1 MYYLFYLKKLKDEE
15 PHARTIWFLGIFF
28 SYWVFCAIDLF
39 LLFFFL
45 YSISLE
51 FALAICFL
59 GVLLFYWIYSKNGRG
74 KFVVEERKLLIRG
87 SFCLSVIWAILFFVI
102 TVTMFLS
109 LAFMRMMNY
118 IKIVGRERLNRVRF
132 LPVGLSVRNPIGIQY
147 RDVY

>member
-1 MYYLFYLKKLKDEE
+1 MIDVLYYMYYLFYLKKLKDEE

-51 FALAICFL
+51 LALTIFFL
-59 GVLLFYWIYSKNGRG
+59 GVLLFYWI
-74 KFVVEERKLLIRG
+74 VEERKPLIRG
-87 SFCLSVIWAILFFVI
+87 SFRLSVIWAIFFFVI

-109 LAFMRMMNY
+109 SAFMREYMYQLVEPMSRM
-118 IKIVGRERLNRVRF
+118 VFGE
-132 LPVGLSVRNPIGIQY
+132 
-147 RDVY
+147 

>member
-1 MYYLFYLKKLKDEE
+1 MIDVLYYMYYLFYLKKLKDEE

-51 FALAICFL
+51 LALTIFFL
-59 GVLLFYWIYSKNGRG
+59 GVLLFYSIYSKNGRG
-74 KFVVEERKLLIRG
+74 KFVVEERKPLIRG
-87 SFCLSVIWAILFFVI
+87 SFRLSVIWAIFFFVI

-109 LAFMRMMNY
+109 SAFMREYMYQLVEPMSRM
-118 IKIVGRERLNRVRF
+118 VFGE
-132 LPVGLSVRNPIGIQY
+132 
-147 RDVY
+147 